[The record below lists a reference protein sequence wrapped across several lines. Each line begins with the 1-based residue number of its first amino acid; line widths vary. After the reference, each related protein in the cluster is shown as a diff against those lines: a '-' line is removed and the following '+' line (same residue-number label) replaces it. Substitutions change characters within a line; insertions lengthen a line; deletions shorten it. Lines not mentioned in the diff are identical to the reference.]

1 MENTTLLDVLNASIA
16 TTQTMYPTTDVQS
29 ITSDSKSKFYSTM
42 TPSAISET
50 NVVSFLHRVI
60 VASVLLVFA
69 LVGLLGNS
77 LVIISIIVSKNLR
90 TITNI
95 LVVNLAFA
103 DILTSSCLPFQSVGL
118 LSQTGTYPVNEG
130 VCATVA
136 AVLYI
141 SVCCSAYTLVA
152 IAFIRW
158 YVITKSIRGHQGLHT
173 PKRIIAIA
181 VIIWMYSGSAMVLPP
196 VFGLGTL
203 GYSEYYSICSLKN
216 GQTSKTYYVVLQGTL
231 AAVALLLT
239 LTLYTLI
246 LSHVRRHNDQFRN
259 KYATDDETKSTSAS
273 TRGGQSSSS
282 DSGGSHPPMIKA
294 INQKEIEITKNL
306 FMVVCVFMFC
316 FLATVVN
323 LVIPG
328 TRIITLYTTMILL
341 GNSVANPIIYGLKH
355 PNFQVV
361 FKKILCCRSVG

>member
-1 MENTTLLDVLNASIA
+1 MEMTTFLDFLNVSIA
-16 TTQTMYPTTDVQS
+16 VTQTIYPTTEAQNITS
-29 ITSDSKSKFYSTM
+29 TSDSGFDFTM
-42 TPSAISET
+42 IPSAISERS
-50 NVVSFLHRVI
+50 VIPFRHRVI
-60 VASVLLVFA
+60 VASVLLVMA

-77 LVIISIIVSKNLR
+77 LVIISVIVSKTLR
-90 TITNI
+90 TITNV

-103 DILTSSCLPFQSVGL
+103 DILACSLIPFQGVGL
-118 LSQTGTYPVNEG
+118 LSQTGTYPLNE
-130 VCATVA
+130 VTCATVA
-136 AVLYI
+136 AVHYI
-141 SVCCSAYTLVA
+141 SVCCSVYTLVA

-173 PKRIIAIA
+173 PKRIIVVA
-181 VIIWMYSGSAMVLPP
+181 VIIWMFSVLAMVLPP

-203 GYSEYYSICSLKN
+203 GYSEYYSMCSLKDEK
-216 GQTSKTYYVVLQGTL
+216 TSKTYYVILQGTL

-239 LTLYTLI
+239 LTLYSLI

-259 KYATDDETKSTSAS
+259 KYATDEKTKSTSAS
-273 TRGGQSSSS
+273 TRGGQASSS
-282 DSGGSHPPMIKA
+282 DPGGSHPPMIKA

-316 FLATVVN
+316 FLATAVN
-323 LVIPG
+323 FFIPG

-355 PNFQVV
+355 PNFQKV
-361 FKKILCCRSVG
+361 FKEILCCRSVG

>member
-1 MENTTLLDVLNASIA
+1 MANTTLLDFLNASIA
-16 TTQTMYPTTDVQS
+16 ITQTIYPTTDVQG
-29 ITSDSKSKFYSTM
+29 ITSDSKSKFYSTI

-60 VASVLLVFA
+60 VASVFLVFA

-77 LVIISIIVSKNLR
+77 LVIISVIVSKNLR

-103 DILTSSCLPFQSVGL
+103 DILTCSFIPFQSVGL
-118 LSQTGTYPVNEG
+118 LSQTYPVNEG

-136 AVLYI
+136 AVLYT

-203 GYSEYYSICSLKN
+203 GYSEYYSLCSLKV

-246 LSHVRRHNDQFRN
+246 LSHVRRHNVQFRN

-273 TRGGQSSSS
+273 TRGGQASSS

-323 LVIPG
+323 FVIPG
-328 TRIITLYTTMILL
+328 SSAVTLYTTMILL

-361 FKKILCCRSVG
+361 FKKILSCRSVG